1 MEALFKSFGGKA
13 HKFKK
18 TGIYNQVKVSMLTKQ
33 LQEEKRKRLE
43 NRDVEIEELKKQLQ
57 DEKENALIQ
66 AKTAESYKKK
76 FDLDFN

>member
-1 MEALFKSFGGKA
+1 MIEVNTLKQGRKKKFFLIYSLIFFLNFGKNGG
-13 HKFKK
+13 H
-18 TGIYNQVKVSMLTKQ
+18 V
-33 LQEEKRKRLE
+33 
-43 NRDVEIEELKKQLQ
+43 DVFCMEELKKQLQ